1 MRLPKIFSLLTFPV
15 FWVSRSFDV
24 QKYFENFFSFRMS
37 ETYQKSYQKCLPK
50 IRFEKKTAIFGMF
63 LKVSKITKNIKNRWY
78 LSKLNPKNTKNFE
91 KQMVYV
97 KNKSKKYSKILKID
111 GNFGLF
117 FGLFPKLVNFRFWFR
132 LSKETGNFGF
142 FFAKGGV

>member
-15 FWVSRSFDV
+15 FRVSRSFNV

-37 ETYQKSYQKCLPK
+37 ETYQKSYQKFLPK
-50 IRFEKKTAIFGMF
+50 IRFEKKTGIFGMF

-78 LSKLNPKNTKNFE
+78 LSKLNPKNTKNSE
-91 KQMVYV
+91 KKMVYV

-132 LSKETGNFGF
+132 LSKETGNFGV